1 MRSRSGQ
8 EGEIQPPDSAA
19 ERVRRN
25 PVTGTVTVIA
35 PERRHRPGAGAR
47 AEGRAPTCP
56 FCAGH
61 EALTPPEID
70 AFRAADSAPDSPGW
84 QVRVVPNKYPAIPG
98 GHEVI
103 VHSPDHE
110 RDLEELPPDAAAAV
124 LRMYQRR
131 IEYHLRAG
139 ARAVTI
145 ICNHGASA
153 GASLDHPHSQVF
165 ALPLVPPQLLEEIR
179 NVEHHRRHRD
189 ACLVCAEAEQAI
201 AAGRQVFSDTLA
213 AWVPLAPR
221 WPFETWLAPSSHEAD
236 FRAAD
241 PAHVAAALQRLL
253 VAVDRATGTAPR
265 NFWLHT
271 VPAGAH
277 GAFHWHIEV
286 APRTSTAAGFE
297 LSTGMTIVDVQPEE
311 AARRLRAALPP
322 TRDQRR

>member
-1 MRSRSGQ
+1 
-8 EGEIQPPDSAA
+8 
-19 ERVRRN
+19 
-25 PVTGTVTVIA
+25 
-35 PERRHRPGAGAR
+35 
-47 AEGRAPTCP
+47 
-56 FCAGH
+56 
-61 EALTPPEID
+61 
-70 AFRAADSAPDSPGW
+70 
-84 QVRVVPNKYPAIPG
+84 
-98 GHEVI
+98 
-103 VHSPDHE
+103 
-110 RDLEELPPDAAAAV
+110 
-124 LRMYQRR
+124 
-131 IEYHLRAG
+131 
-139 ARAVTI
+139 
-145 ICNHGASA
+145 
-153 GASLDHPHSQVF
+153 
-165 ALPLVPPQLLEEIR
+165 R

-201 AAGRQVFSDTLA
+201 AAGRQVFSDTLV

-253 VAVDRATGTAPR
+253 VAADRATGTAPR

-297 LSTGMTIVDVQPEE
+297 LSTGMTIVDVRPEE